1 MKCRFTLVL
10 LLLCVLL
17 MTSCQQSI
25 DNRQST
31 GTTVVCFGDSLTAGY
46 GSSPGHDYPTLL
58 SKKISYP
65 VIHAG
70 VPGNTTRDALQRLK
84 TDVLAHDPK
93 LVIITLGGNDFFQGM
108 HKEETLANMTAI
120 IERIKAQGAMVVWV
134 EVKVGVLGD
143 PYIHDFKL
151 LADQEHI
158 LLIADILNGII
169 DRPQYKSDQIHPNDE
184 GYQVMAD
191 RIYQQIKGY
200 L

>member
-1 MKCRFTLVL
+1 
-10 LLLCVLL
+10 
-17 MTSCQQSI
+17 
-25 DNRQST
+25 
-31 GTTVVCFGDSLTAGY
+31 
-46 GSSPGHDYPTLL
+46 
-58 SKKISYP
+58 
-65 VIHAG
+65 
-70 VPGNTTRDALQRLK
+70 
-84 TDVLAHDPK
+84 
-93 LVIITLGGNDFFQGM
+93 
-108 HKEETLANMTAI
+108 
-120 IERIKAQGAMVVWV
+120 MVVWV